1 MLRSALATLVILLA
15 AAGGLAAQGGEV
27 GVSLTIVEPLALSA
41 APRAAS
47 TIRHRAGEFVEVA
60 MPLELAGSASQIVAV
75 AAAAGEAGSP
85 GFRVRG
91 ASGGFEPLSDGR
103 PVALGTSGKV
113 GRSTPA
119 RAVYRLDL
127 QGRPA
132 PRDLRLTV
140 SYVIAPD
147 A

>member
-1 MLRSALATLVILLA
+1 MLRSALTILFVLLA
-15 AAGGLAAQGGEV
+15 AAGGLAAQSGEV

-41 APRAAS
+41 SPRAPS
-47 TIRHRAGEFVEVA
+47 TVRHSKGEFVEVS
-60 MPLELAGSASQIVAV
+60 MPLELAGSAGHIVSV
-75 AAAAGEAGSP
+75 AAGGAGDG

-91 ASGGFEPLSDGR
+91 ASGGFEPLAGGR
-103 PVALGTSGKV
+103 AVSLGTRGKV

-127 QGRPA
+127 HGKPA
-132 PRDLRLTV
+132 PGNLRLTV
-140 SYVIAPD
+140 SYVVAPD